1 MLDASKALTVIA
13 EIAVGSRG
21 LLDHRLVTIAADLNG
36 NDLFR
41 PKDLPHTHF
50 MRFVV
55 IEKDGDF
62 PALLAWETNHDHDTE
77 LYLADVLR
85 AAPSIDR
92 VFECCVGYPVDGDV
106 EARIAWLLRSS
117 LRAAAF
123 YTGYRGVPHDQ
134 VVNDA
139 SVHDALRAAIDKAG
153 GRAALAGRPPA
164 EVRRYLCDEVR
175 RAHPELDV
183 SEPPS
188 DELRWKAGKALAAL
202 IFLVLLLPLV
212 AIGIPWYLYLRYK
225 EERDRKEAIENT
237 RPVHDDKHLARFE
250 DLDGVRQNQLT
261 HLVDIKPGWFRFAMV
276 SIVLFALDIIARVH
290 SVRGHLGGIVSIH
303 FARWVVIRDSWS
315 TGKKRHRLLFFS
327 NYDGSWESYLGE
339 FVDRAA
345 YGLTG
350 VWSNAVEFP
359 PSKHLLG
366 EGARDEE
373 AFKQWTR
380 RHQIKT
386 AVWWSGVPKST
397 VQNVRNDVWLRCNF
411 ERRLSDDEVKE
422 WLRRI

>member
-13 EIAVGSRG
+13 EIEEDRRRV
-21 LLDHRLVTIAADLNG
+21 LDERLQAIAADLDG
-36 NDLFR
+36 NPVFR
-41 PKDLPHTHF
+41 PQELPHTHF

-55 IEKDGDF
+55 IEKDGAF
-62 PALLAWETNHDHDTE
+62 PALLAWETNHDRDAA

-92 VFECCVGYPVDGDV
+92 VFECCAGYPADGND
-106 EARIAWLLRSS
+106 EARAAWLVRHSV
-117 LRAAAF
+117 RAAAF

-139 SVHDALRAAIDKAG
+139 ALHEALREAIDKMG
-153 GRAALAGRPPA
+153 GRTALEGRPPA

-175 RAHPELDV
+175 KARPELDV

-188 DELRWKAGKALAAL
+188 DELRWKAGWALAAI
-202 IFLVLLLPLV
+202 IFLALLPLLIV
-212 AIGIPWYLYLRYK
+212 IGIPWYLYLRYR
-225 EERDRKEAIENT
+225 EERDREDAIENT
-237 RPVHDDKHLARFE
+237 RPVHDDKELARFE

-261 HLVDIKPGWFRFAMV
+261 HLVDIKPGWFRFATLC
-276 SIVLFALDIIARVH
+276 IVLFALDVIARVH
-290 SVRGHLGGIVSIH
+290 SVRGHLGGIISIH
-303 FARWVVIRDSWS
+303 FARWVIIRDRWS
-315 TGKKRHRLLFFS
+315 TEKKRHRVLFFS

-345 YGLTG
+345 FGLTG
-350 VWSNAVEFP
+350 VWSNTVEFP
-359 PSKHLLG
+359 KTRRLLG

-386 AVWWSGVPKST
+386 QVWWSGVPKST
-397 VQNVRNDVWLRCNF
+397 VQNVRDDVWLRCNF
-411 ERRLSDDEVKE
+411 ERRLSDNQVNE